1 MLFNRDVD
9 GGQTSANEAES
20 HLIDNTNDG
29 CMTWAAK
36 YFKVDTLENSVQFTV
51 DLAQLVKDKG
61 YAHLHAI
68 KNNWGAPDVIVTGM
82 TVEKIV
88 STPLDSK
95 LLWAIGDGSST
106 EGLGVRAEAEIEGVN
121 EAVITGQT
129 EIASDAKI
137 LVKSVTPAENG
148 TGYIVVKVKKGM
160 TIKKIVITNFV
171 EQKAEE

>member
-1 MLFNRDVD
+1 M
-9 GGQTSANEAES
+9 
-20 HLIDNTNDG
+20 
-29 CMTWAAK
+29 
-36 YFKVDTLENSVQFTV
+36 
-51 DLAQLVKDKG
+51 VKDKG
-61 YAHLHAI
+61 FAHLHAI
-68 KNNWGAPDVIVTGM
+68 KGGNWANCTVTSM
-82 TVEKIV
+82 KVEGYPYKE
-88 STPLDSK
+88 K

-137 LVKSVTPAENG
+137 LVTSVTPAENG

>member
-1 MLFNRDVD
+1 
-9 GGQTSANEAES
+9 
-20 HLIDNTNDG
+20 
-29 CMTWAAK
+29 
-36 YFKVDTLENSVQFTV
+36 
-51 DLAQLVKDKG
+51 
-61 YAHLHAI
+61 
-68 KNNWGAPDVIVTGM
+68 M

-137 LVKSVTPAENG
+137 LVTSVTPAENG